1 MEYGERV
8 TRAQLG
14 AEIDKASKDFE
25 RHGRVDIVRMQTC
38 DRGRFNWY
46 MDLRGALLSLST
58 GFETTVILTHRR
70 VN

>member
-1 MEYGERV
+1 MEYGDFV

-14 AEIDKASKDFE
+14 AEMDKASQGFE
-25 RHGRVDIVRMQTC
+25 RDGRVDIVRMQTC

-46 MDLRGALLSLST
+46 MDMTGALISLSS
-58 GFETTVILTHRR
+58 GFHTSIKLTHRR